1 MAMVED
7 LVPFFN
13 AAEFAT
19 AATLGGVPV
28 LGIFDR
34 AYAEAS
40 LGYTAAA
47 TSRPSYTLPTAQA
60 LNAEGATL
68 VVSGVGSFVVA
79 EVQPDGT
86 GLTLLMLE
94 RA

>member
-7 LVPFFN
+7 LMPFFN

-19 AATLGGVPV
+19 AATLGGVAV

-40 LGYTAAA
+40 LGFGSAAS
-47 TSRPSYTLPTAQA
+47 SRPSYTLPTSQATSAQ
-60 LNAEGATL
+60 GATL
-68 VVSGVGSFVVA
+68 VVAGAGSYLVA

-86 GLTLLMLE
+86 GITTLMLE

>member
-19 AATLGGVPV
+19 AATLGGVAV

-34 AYAEAS
+34 AYAEAAFGFAS
-40 LGYTAAA
+40 AAA
-47 TSRPSYTLPTAQA
+47 SRPSYTMPSGQA
-60 LNAEGATL
+60 TNALGAAL
-68 VVSGVGSFVVA
+68 VVAGVGSFVVA

-86 GLTLLMLE
+86 GLTTLLLE
-94 RA
+94 RP